1 MPVFKYTVIN
11 TDSTILK
18 GKMNAPTQEHAN
30 DLLQSFGYQVLS
42 LKREWITLT
51 PTTNKLSRQELITFF
66 SSISSMDRVGV
77 DMLRSLEMM
86 KDDIASGGGLKNVS
100 EKIYFFVANG
110 DSLSNACKKASP
122 SFTDDYIGLIAIA
135 ENTGNFAK
143 IFDEIVDF
151 IKYNYEVNQRTK
163 SAIRGPLGT
172 LVMTIGIIVAMSIVV
187 LPKITTFLDDMG
199 VKIPW
204 YTLALIKFAT
214 FITNYWQ
221 IGIGVIA
228 GVVIGIKVA
237 SLFNKTFM
245 IAVDRLKLRI
255 PIFGDLLLKLDV
267 SRFISFFTLMYNSGA
282 DIINIIQSVSKAL
295 SNKYLGYR
303 IEQMQYKIL
312 DGLSIFQSINSEK
325 VFPSMFRRLFSI
337 CEATGEIGVVL
348 YNIKFFYDNETKETT
363 EKVIGLIKPFLT
375 IVLGG
380 VVLWMALGM
389 MMPIYSN
396 MGNLGQVQA

>member
-1 MPVFKYTVIN
+1 MPVFKYTVVN
-11 TDSTILK
+11 TDATILR
-18 GKMNAPTQEHAN
+18 GKMNSKTLDSAKNT
-30 DLLQSFGYQVLS
+30 LQSFGYQILS
-42 LKREWITLT
+42 LRREWITLT

-100 EKIYFFVANG
+100 EKIYFSVANG
-110 DSLSNACKKASP
+110 DSLSVACKKASP
-122 SFTDDYIGLIAIA
+122 SFTDDYVGLIAIA

-163 SAIRGPLGT
+163 SAVRGPLGT
-172 LVMTIGIIVAMSIVV
+172 LVMTIGIIVAMSIIV

-221 IGIGVIA
+221 IGIGVIF
-228 GVVIGIKVA
+228 GVFIGIKVA
-237 SLFNKTFM
+237 SIFNKTFM
-245 IAVDRLKLRI
+245 IAVDRLKLKI

-282 DIINIIQSVSKAL
+282 DIINIIQSVSKTL

-312 DGLSIFQSINSEK
+312 DGFSIFQSINSEK

-337 CEATGEIGVVL
+337 CEATGEIGTVL

>member
-1 MPVFKYTVIN
+1 MPIFKYTVIN

-18 GKMNAPTQEHAN
+18 GKINTQTFN
-30 DLLQSFGYQVLS
+30 DAEDTLQSFGYKIIS

-100 EKIYFFVANG
+100 EKIYFLVANG

-122 SFTDDYIGLIAIA
+122 SFTDDYVGLIAIA

-163 SAIRGPLGT
+163 SAVRGPLGT
-172 LVMTIGIIVAMSIVV
+172 LVMTIGIIVAMSIIV
-187 LPKITTFLDDMG
+187 LPKITTFLNDMG

-221 IGIGVIA
+221 IGIGTIVGLIVA
-228 GVVIGIKVA
+228 IKVT

-245 IAVDRLKLRI
+245 MAVDKIKLKI

-282 DIINIIQSVSKAL
+282 DIINIIQSVSKTL

-303 IEQMQYKIL
+303 IEQLQYKIL
-312 DGLSIFQSINSEK
+312 DGLSIFESINSEK

-380 VVLWMALGM
+380 VVLWMALAM

>member
-1 MPVFKYTVIN
+1 MPVFKYTVVKAD
-11 TDSTILK
+11 TTISK
-18 GKMNAPTQEHAN
+18 GKMNAPTKDYAN
-30 DLLQSFGYQVLS
+30 DILQSSGYQVLS
-42 LKREWITLT
+42 LKREWLTLT

-110 DSLSNACKKASP
+110 DSLSTACKKASP

-163 SAIRGPLGT
+163 SAVRGPLGT
-172 LVMTIGIIVAMSIVV
+172 LVMTIGIIVAMSIIV

-237 SLFNKTFM
+237 SIFNKTFM
-245 IAVDRLKLRI
+245 IAVDRLKLKI

-282 DIINIIQSVSKAL
+282 DIINIIQSVSKTL

-337 CEATGEIGVVL
+337 CEATGEIGAVL

>member
-1 MPVFKYTVIN
+1 MPVFKYIVADANSTV
-11 TDSTILK
+11 SK
-18 GKMNAPTQEHAN
+18 GKLSAHTPDDAET
-30 DLLQSFGYQVLS
+30 LLKSFGYQILS

-51 PTTNKLSRQELITFF
+51 PTTNKLTRQELITFF

-100 EKIYFFVANG
+100 EKIYFSVANG
-110 DSLSNACKKASP
+110 DSLSVACKKASP

-172 LVMTIGIIVAMSIVV
+172 LIMTVGIIVAMSIIV

-221 IGIGVIA
+221 IIVGFIVI
-228 GVVIGIKVA
+228 VVIGVKVA
-237 SLFNKTFM
+237 SLFNKTIMRM
-245 IAVDRLKLRI
+245 IDRLKLKI

-282 DIINIIQSVSKAL
+282 DIVNIIQSVSKTL

-303 IEQMQYKIL
+303 VEQMQYKIL
-312 DGLSIFQSINSEK
+312 DGMSIFQSINSEK

>member
-1 MPVFKYTVIN
+1 
-11 TDSTILK
+11 
-18 GKMNAPTQEHAN
+18 
-30 DLLQSFGYQVLS
+30 
-42 LKREWITLT
+42 
-51 PTTNKLSRQELITFF
+51 
-66 SSISSMDRVGV
+66 MDRVGV

-100 EKIYFFVANG
+100 EKIYFLVANG
-110 DSLSNACKKASP
+110 DELSMACKKASP
-122 SFTDDYIGLIAIA
+122 SFTDDYVGLIGIA
-135 ENTGNFAK
+135 ESTGNFAK

-163 SAIRGPLGT
+163 SAVRGPVGT
-172 LVMTIGIIVAMSIVV
+172 LIMTVGIIVAMSIIV

-199 VKIPW
+199 VKTPW

-214 FITNYWQ
+214 FITNYWT
-221 IGIGVIA
+221 IGV
-228 GVVIGIKVA
+228 GVIVGAVIGIKVA
-237 SLFNKTFM
+237 SLFNKKIM
-245 IAVDRLKLRI
+245 IVVDRLKLKI

-267 SRFISFFTLMYNSGA
+267 SRFISFFTLMYNSGS
-282 DIINIIQSVSKAL
+282 DIINIIQSVSKTL

-312 DGLSIFQSINSEK
+312 DGMSIFQSINSEK

-337 CEATGEIGVVL
+337 CEATGEVGVVL
-348 YNIKFFYDNETKETT
+348 YNIKFFYDSETKETT

-375 IVLGG
+375 IILGG
-380 VVLWMALGM
+380 VVLWMALAM

>member
-1 MPVFKYTVIN
+1 MPIFKYTVVKA
-11 TDSTILK
+11 DSMILK
-18 GKMNAPTQEHAN
+18 GKINAQSQDEAES
-30 DLLQSFGYQVLS
+30 LLQSVGYQVIS
-42 LKREWITLT
+42 LKREWITLIEI
-51 PTTNKLSRQELITFF
+51 TNTLSRQELMTFF
-66 SSISSMDRVGV
+66 SSISSMDRAGL
-77 DMLRSLEMM
+77 DILSSLEIM
-86 KDDIASGGGLKNVS
+86 KDDIASSGNLKYVS
-100 EKIYFFVANG
+100 ERIYFFVANG
-110 DSLSNACKKASP
+110 DSLSIACKKASP
-122 SFTDDYIGLIAIA
+122 SFTDDYIGLIEIA

-143 IFDEIVDF
+143 IFDDIVSF

-172 LVMTIGIIVAMSIVV
+172 LFMTIIIIIAMSIIV
-187 LPKITTFLDDMG
+187 LPKITTFLEDMG
-199 VKIPW
+199 LAIPW

-214 FITNYWQ
+214 FITNYWLS
-221 IGIGVIA
+221 GV
-228 GVVIGIKVA
+228 GVVVGTVVGVKVA

-245 IAVDRLKLRI
+245 IAIDRLKLRI

-267 SRFISFFTLMYNSGA
+267 SRFISFFALMYNSGA
-282 DIINIIQSVSKAL
+282 DIINIIQSVSKTL

-303 IEQMQYKIL
+303 TEQLQYKIL
-312 DGLSIFQSINSEK
+312 DGLSIFQSINSET

-337 CEATGEIGVVL
+337 CEATGEVGAVL

-389 MMPIYSN
+389 MMPVYSN
-396 MGNLGQVQA
+396 MGNLGQIQA